1 MRTINKTVDL
11 YSFKELPPE
20 GQQTAIDDYLQSQE
34 WFGGDECTASLK
46 AFCIR
51 VGITLRNWSLG
62 YRSDIRWEF
71 DACDCFRWSENWY
84 RNQDTGNDGS
94 HMKGIRLWKWLQN
107 GNWAFLADD
116 IREASKGSCPLTGTW
131 SDCPLFD
138 AFTRFLDKP
147 NNSTTFDDLLQ
158 EAKSDFES
166 ACDKDYEYCFSE
178 EAAREMLEN
187 SDDEFTADGEQY

>member
-1 MRTINKTVDL
+1 MQTINKTVEL

-20 GQQTAIDDYLQSQE
+20 GQAKAIQNRQE
-34 WFGGDECTASLK
+34 SEEWWGGDECTASLK
-46 AFCIR
+46 AFCTR
-51 VGITLRNWSLG
+51 VGINLRNWSLG

-71 DACDCFRWSENWY
+71 DACNSFRWSEDWY

-94 HMKGIRLWKWLQN
+94 HMKGVRLWKWLMN
-107 GNWAFLADD
+107 DNWTYSAKDILEAAD
-116 IREASKGSCPLTGTW
+116 GSCPLTGMW

-138 AFTRFLDKP
+138 AFARFIKKP
-147 NNSTTFDDLLQ
+147 DNSTTFDDLLQ

-166 ACDKDYEYCFSE
+166 ACNKDYEYCFSE

-187 SDDEFTADGEQY
+187 SDDEFTADGERY